1 MTKSVRNKKK
11 NDTNVAALSE
21 AYSIIAKSDSNQQRN
36 RTFLQILVF
45 KLMFMFGLNI
55 ENNIALLLSIRYKT
69 IFNRSEILMKVQSNK
84 IEP

>member
-1 MTKSVRNKKK
+1 MSEIKK

-21 AYSIIAKSDSNQQRN
+21 AYSIIAISDSNQQRN

-69 IFNRSEILMKVQSNK
+69 IFKRIQIRMKVQSNK